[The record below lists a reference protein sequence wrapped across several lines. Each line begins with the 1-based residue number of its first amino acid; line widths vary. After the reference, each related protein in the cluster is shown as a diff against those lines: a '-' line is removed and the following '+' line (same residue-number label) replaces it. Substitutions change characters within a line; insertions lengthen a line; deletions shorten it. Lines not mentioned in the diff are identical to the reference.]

1 MRPEAATLLLVSAM
15 LLALIIL
22 PADAAGPPEHANTSS
37 RAVEAVKE
45 ALNRGPADAPGQNK
59 NPDAEEERTES
70 AAPLPG
76 IWAAVLVLVLLAG
89 GSAILL
95 RRLKK
100 REPDACRTVV
110 SRPPGFPPELADR
123 YDRATFIGRGGLGEV
138 FSARRRDDGRVVAVK
153 VPLARDEVTGRAFM
167 NEMRFLEDLN
177 HPNILAVHSVNILPV
192 PFVEMEYLPRTLKDL
207 DKPLPPETAAR
218 IAAGIA
224 AGLAFAHER
233 GVVHLDIKPGNILI
247 ADDLTPKIADWGMG
261 RMVETG
267 RDTGVTGY
275 TLAYAAPEQIAPGRY
290 GRPDARTD
298 IYQTG
303 AVFYELVTGRPPFA
317 DGNLAGLAEAI
328 LNDQPLPPPAFDR
341 IILRCLEKDPAN
353 RCQSATELLD
363 AILAAMKGAGEP

>member
-123 YDRATFIGRGGLGEV
+123 YDRATLIGRGGLGEV

-317 DGNLAGLAEAI
+317 DGNLARLAEAI

>member
-59 NPDAEEERTES
+59 DPDAEEERTES

>member
-15 LLALIIL
+15 LLALIIP

-59 NPDAEEERTES
+59 DPDAEEERTES

-95 RRLKK
+95 RHLKK

-138 FSARRRDDGRVVAVK
+138 FSARRRDDGQVVAVK

-167 NEMRFLEDLN
+167 NEMRFLEELN

-233 GVVHLDIKPGNILI
+233 GVVHLDIKPGNILL

-328 LNDQPLPPPAFDR
+328 LNDQPLPPPAFDQ

>member
-15 LLALIIL
+15 LLALIIP

-59 NPDAEEERTES
+59 DPDAEEERTES

-95 RRLKK
+95 RHLKK

-138 FSARRRDDGRVVAVK
+138 FSARRRDDGQVVAVK

-167 NEMRFLEDLN
+167 NEMRFLEELN

-328 LNDQPLPPPAFDR
+328 LNDQPLPPPAFDQ

>member
-15 LLALIIL
+15 LLALIIP

-59 NPDAEEERTES
+59 DPDAEEERTES

-138 FSARRRDDGRVVAVK
+138 FSARRRDDGQVVAVK

-233 GVVHLDIKPGNILI
+233 GVVHLDIKPGNILL

-328 LNDQPLPPPAFDR
+328 LNDQPLPPPAFDQ

>member
-59 NPDAEEERTES
+59 DPDAEEERTES

-138 FSARRRDDGRVVAVK
+138 FSARRRDDGQVVAVK

>member
-15 LLALIIL
+15 LLALIIP

-59 NPDAEEERTES
+59 DPDAEEERTES

-123 YDRATFIGRGGLGEV
+123 YDRAAFIGRGGLGEV
-138 FSARRRDDGRVVAVK
+138 FSARRRDDGQVVAVK

-167 NEMRFLEDLN
+167 NEMRFLEDLK

-192 PFVEMEYLPRTLKDL
+192 PFVEMEYLPRTLNDL

-224 AGLAFAHER
+224 AGLAFAHEK
-233 GVVHLDIKPGNILI
+233 GVVHLDIKPGNILL

>member
-59 NPDAEEERTES
+59 DPDAEEERTES

-95 RRLKK
+95 RHLKK

-138 FSARRRDDGRVVAVK
+138 FSARRRDDGQVVAVK

-167 NEMRFLEDLN
+167 NEMRFLEELN

>member
-59 NPDAEEERTES
+59 DPDAEEERTES

-138 FSARRRDDGRVVAVK
+138 FSARRRDDGQVVAVK

-192 PFVEMEYLPRTLKDL
+192 PFVEMEYLPRTLNDL

-233 GVVHLDIKPGNILI
+233 GVVHLDIKPGNILL

-267 RDTGVTGY
+267 SDTGVTGY

-290 GRPDARTD
+290 GRPDTRTD

-317 DGNLAGLAEAI
+317 DGNLTGLAEAI

-353 RCQSATELLD
+353 RYLSATELLD

>member
-15 LLALIIL
+15 LLALIIP

-59 NPDAEEERTES
+59 DPDAEEERTES

-76 IWAAVLVLVLLAG
+76 IWAAVLVLVLLAS

-138 FSARRRDDGRVVAVK
+138 FSARRRDDGQVVAVK

-233 GVVHLDIKPGNILI
+233 GVVHLDIKPGNILL

>member
-15 LLALIIL
+15 LLALIIP

-59 NPDAEEERTES
+59 DPDAEEERTES

-153 VPLARDEVTGRAFM
+153 VPLARDEVSGRAFM

-192 PFVEMEYLPRTLKDL
+192 PFVEMEYLPRTLNDL

-233 GVVHLDIKPGNILI
+233 GVVHLDIKPGNILL

>member
-15 LLALIIL
+15 LLALIIP

-59 NPDAEEERTES
+59 DPDAEEERTES

-95 RRLKK
+95 RHLKK

-138 FSARRRDDGRVVAVK
+138 FSARRRDDGQVVAVK

-167 NEMRFLEDLN
+167 NEMRFLEELN

-233 GVVHLDIKPGNILI
+233 GVVHLDIKPGNILL

-317 DGNLAGLAEAI
+317 DGNLARLAEAI

>member
-15 LLALIIL
+15 LLALIIP

-59 NPDAEEERTES
+59 DPDAEEERTES

-95 RRLKK
+95 RHLKK

-138 FSARRRDDGRVVAVK
+138 FSARRRDDGQVVAVK

-167 NEMRFLEDLN
+167 NEMRFLEELN

-233 GVVHLDIKPGNILI
+233 GVVHLDIKPGNILL

-267 RDTGVTGY
+267 WDTGVTGY

-328 LNDQPLPPPAFDR
+328 LNDQPLPPPAFDQ

>member
-59 NPDAEEERTES
+59 DPDAEEERTES

-138 FSARRRDDGRVVAVK
+138 FSARRRDDGQVVAVK

-192 PFVEMEYLPRTLKDL
+192 PFVEMEYLPRTLNDL

-233 GVVHLDIKPGNILI
+233 GVVHLDIKPGNILL

-353 RCQSATELLD
+353 RYLSATELLD

>member
-59 NPDAEEERTES
+59 DPDAEEERTES

-138 FSARRRDDGRVVAVK
+138 FSARRRDDGQVVAVK

-177 HPNILAVHSVNILPV
+177 HPNILAVHSVNILPL
-192 PFVEMEYLPRTLKDL
+192 PFVEMEYLPRTLNDL

-233 GVVHLDIKPGNILI
+233 GVVHLDIKPGNILL

>member
-15 LLALIIL
+15 LLALIIP

-59 NPDAEEERTES
+59 DPDAEEERTES

-138 FSARRRDDGRVVAVK
+138 FSARRRDDGQVVAVK

-167 NEMRFLEDLN
+167 NEMRFLEELN
-177 HPNILAVHSVNILPV
+177 HPNILAVHSVNILPL

-233 GVVHLDIKPGNILI
+233 GVVHLDIKPGNILL

-267 RDTGVTGY
+267 WDTGVTGY

-328 LNDQPLPPPAFDR
+328 LNDQPLPPPAFDQ

>member
-1 MRPEAATLLLVSAM
+1 MRPEAAALLLVSAM
-15 LLALIIL
+15 LLALIIP

-59 NPDAEEERTES
+59 DPDAEEERTES

-95 RRLKK
+95 RHLKK

-138 FSARRRDDGRVVAVK
+138 FSARRRDDGQVVAVK

-267 RDTGVTGY
+267 SDTGVTGY

-353 RCQSATELLD
+353 RYQSATELLD
-363 AILAAMKGAGEP
+363 AILAAMEGAGET

>member
-59 NPDAEEERTES
+59 DPDAEEERTES

-192 PFVEMEYLPRTLKDL
+192 PFVEMEYLPRTLNDL

-317 DGNLAGLAEAI
+317 DGNLARLAEAI

>member
-15 LLALIIL
+15 LLALIIP

-59 NPDAEEERTES
+59 DPDAEEERTES

-138 FSARRRDDGRVVAVK
+138 FSARRRDDGQVVAVK

-167 NEMRFLEDLN
+167 NEMWFLEELN

-233 GVVHLDIKPGNILI
+233 GVVHLDIKPGNILL

-267 RDTGVTGY
+267 WDTGVTGY

-328 LNDQPLPPPAFDR
+328 LNDQPLPPPAFDQ

>member
-59 NPDAEEERTES
+59 DPDAEEERTES

-138 FSARRRDDGRVVAVK
+138 FSARRRDDGQVVAVK
-153 VPLARDEVTGRAFM
+153 VPLTRDEVTGRAFM
-167 NEMRFLEDLN
+167 NEMRFLEELN

-233 GVVHLDIKPGNILI
+233 GVVHLDIKPGNILL

-328 LNDQPLPPPAFDR
+328 LNDQPLPPPAFDQ

>member
-59 NPDAEEERTES
+59 DPDAEEERTES

-95 RRLKK
+95 RHLKK

-138 FSARRRDDGRVVAVK
+138 FSARRRDDGQVVAVK

>member
-15 LLALIIL
+15 LLALIIP

-59 NPDAEEERTES
+59 DPDAEEERTES

-95 RRLKK
+95 RHLKK

-138 FSARRRDDGRVVAVK
+138 FSARRRDDGQVVAVK

-167 NEMRFLEDLN
+167 NEMRFLEELN

>member
-1 MRPEAATLLLVSAM
+1 MRPEAAALLLVSAM
-15 LLALIIL
+15 LLALIIP
-22 PADAAGPPEHANTSS
+22 PADAAGPPEHANASS

-59 NPDAEEERTES
+59 DTDAEEERTES
-70 AAPLPG
+70 AAPMPG

-123 YDRATFIGRGGLGEV
+123 YDRAAFIGRGGLGEV
-138 FSARRRDDGRVVAVK
+138 FSARRRDDGQVVAVK

-167 NEMRFLEDLN
+167 NEMRFLEDLK

-192 PFVEMEYLPRTLKDL
+192 PFVEMEYLPRTLNDL

-224 AGLAFAHER
+224 AGLAFAHEK
-233 GVVHLDIKPGNILI
+233 GVVHLDIKPGNILL

-267 RDTGVTGY
+267 SDTGVAGY
-275 TLAYAAPEQIAPGRY
+275 TLAYAAPEQIAPG
-290 GRPDARTD
+290 
-298 IYQTG
+298 TG

-353 RCQSATELLD
+353 RYQSATELLD
-363 AILAAMKGAGEP
+363 AILAAMKGAAET

>member
-22 PADAAGPPEHANTSS
+22 PADAAGPPEHANASS

-45 ALNRGPADAPGQNK
+45 VLNRGPADAPGQNK
-59 NPDAEEERTES
+59 DPDAEEERTEN

-138 FSARRRDDGRVVAVK
+138 FSARRRDDGQVVAVK

-233 GVVHLDIKPGNILI
+233 GVVHLDIKPGNILL

-267 RDTGVTGY
+267 SDTGVTGY

-290 GRPDARTD
+290 GRPDTRTD

-317 DGNLAGLAEAI
+317 DGNLTGLAEAI

-353 RCQSATELLD
+353 RYLSATELLD

>member
-59 NPDAEEERTES
+59 DPDAEEERTES

-138 FSARRRDDGRVVAVK
+138 FSARRRDDGQVVAVK

-192 PFVEMEYLPRTLKDL
+192 PFVEMEYLPRTLNDL

-233 GVVHLDIKPGNILI
+233 GVVHLDIKPGNILL

>member
-1 MRPEAATLLLVSAM
+1 MRPEAAALLLVSAM
-15 LLALIIL
+15 LLALIIP
-22 PADAAGPPEHANTSS
+22 PADAAGPPEHANASS

-59 NPDAEEERTES
+59 DTDAEEERTES
-70 AAPLPG
+70 AAPMPG

-110 SRPPGFPPELADR
+110 SRPPGFPPERADR

-138 FSARRRDDGRVVAVK
+138 FSARRRDDGQVVAVK

-167 NEMRFLEDLN
+167 NEMRFLEDLK

-192 PFVEMEYLPRTLKDL
+192 PFVEMEYLPRTLNDL

-224 AGLAFAHER
+224 AGLAFAHEK
-233 GVVHLDIKPGNILI
+233 GVVHLDIKPGNILL
-247 ADDLTPKIADWGMG
+247 ADDLVPKIADWGMG

-267 RDTGVTGY
+267 SDTGVAGY

-353 RCQSATELLD
+353 RYQSATELLD
-363 AILAAMKGAGEP
+363 AILAAMKGAAET

>member
-45 ALNRGPADAPGQNK
+45 ALNKGPADAPGQNK
-59 NPDAEEERTES
+59 DPDAEEERTES

-317 DGNLAGLAEAI
+317 DGNLARLAEAI

>member
-15 LLALIIL
+15 LLALIIP

-59 NPDAEEERTES
+59 DPDAEEERTES

-95 RRLKK
+95 RHLKK

-138 FSARRRDDGRVVAVK
+138 FSARRRDDGQVVAVK

-167 NEMRFLEDLN
+167 NEMRFLEELN

-233 GVVHLDIKPGNILI
+233 GVVHLDIKPGNILL